1 LLKIGPKPTKAR
13 RMKSH
18 SVPDTGKFSLR
29 DALLKWL
36 PALITGLVLGFA
48 VVIFSHRQ

>member
-1 LLKIGPKPTKAR
+1 MQSNPKPRTE
-13 RMKSH
+13 
-18 SVPDTGKFSLR
+18 KFSLR

-48 VVIFSHRQ
+48 VVLFSHRR